1 MKEKRFTYPSQPL
14 SQKKVAKFAEAIET
28 ENNESPNT
36 YLQTISC
43 GISHTDDKEISYQD
57 LVLLLPD

>member
-36 YLQTISC
+36 YLHTIVGYRILMTKKFLTKIWC
-43 GISHTDDKEISYQD
+43 YYCQM
-57 LVLLLPD
+57 